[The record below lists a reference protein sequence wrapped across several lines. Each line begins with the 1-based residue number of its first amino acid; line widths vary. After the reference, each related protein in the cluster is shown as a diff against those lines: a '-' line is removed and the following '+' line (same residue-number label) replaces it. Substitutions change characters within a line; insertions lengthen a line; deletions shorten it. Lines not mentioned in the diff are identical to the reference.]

1 MRGLDS
7 IISEVATQN
16 VLELTLP
23 FTAPEFSHPYHVS
36 PIEVSLGPQ
45 SAQEIAPNSS
55 FPLRSIFDPSNS
67 LPQTVA
73 PADTEDRRRTC
84 VIWSASTPPP
94 SLPLAPPA
102 IMSPSP
108 KWQEIPQRDYGL
120 GPRQWNYI
128 RLEPVLFPV
137 KGLPGINMRDAL
149 YGEFTA
155 LEGRD
160 DRVLRDARQ
169 AISCRLLV
177 RLSCRLHFFSYKS

>member
-1 MRGLDS
+1 MHGLDS
-7 IISEVATQN
+7 IVSEVASQN
-16 VLELTLP
+16 VLEPSLP
-23 FTAPEFSHPYHVS
+23 FTAPDFSHPYHVS
-36 PIEVSLGPQ
+36 PLEISLGSQ
-45 SAQEIAPNSS
+45 SIQEIAPNSS

-73 PADTEDRRRTC
+73 PTDIEDRRRTC

-120 GPRQWNYI
+120 GPKQWNYI
-128 RLEPVLFPV
+128 RLEPVLFRV
-137 KGLPGINMRDAL
+137 KGFPGMNMRDAL
-149 YGEFTA
+149 YGEFAA

-160 DRVLRDARQ
+160 DQVLRDARL

-177 RLSCRLHFFSYKS
+177 RLSCRLDFLSCKS